1 MNIFFLDWNPQTAA
15 KYHCDKHVVKMIL
28 ETAQL
33 LYSAHW
39 MLNSPLPAN
48 AYKLAHKNH
57 PCAIWVRQ
65 SIINYLWL
73 CSLGLYLCEEYK
85 HRYGGHKT
93 HKTEAHI
100 RWLFENRPQNIPNC
114 GMTNP
119 VQAMPDEFKNEDPII
134 AYKTYYIE
142 SKLRQR
148 NIVKYTR
155 REPPEFILANINGRG
170 DIQVPYKGSSATK
183 T

>member
-1 MNIFFLDWNPQTAA
+1 MNIFFLDWNPRTAA
-15 KYHCDKHVVKMIL
+15 QYHCDKHVVKMII

-57 PCAIWVRQ
+57 PCSVWVRQ
-65 SIINYLWL
+65 SVTNYMWLASLGWWL
-73 CSLGLYLCEEYK
+73 CKEYQA
-85 HRYGGHKT
+85 RYGDHKV

-100 RWLFENRPQNIPNC
+100 LWLLHNPPSGIPFLD
-114 GMTNP
+114 MTSP
-119 VQAMPDEFKNEDPII
+119 AQAMPVEFKNIDTIH

-142 SKLRQR
+142 SKLKAR

-155 REPPEFILANINGRG
+155 RDPPEFIRVSSNGR
-170 DIQVPYKGSSATK
+170 
-183 T
+183 